1 MAKAGGRA
9 ACGGMKGASVRSAC
23 DGGAGAEA
31 PGKTICDIKKGMF
44 ANGHRDL
51 VLAQARTQR
60 HGNKREGVR
69 KEQGGTYMACRKL
82 AGEKTKHE
90 QPVTVA
96 AEKAGL
102 RNENQFC
109 PESVQQNFYVSKNL
123 SGNRPEEKNKKN
135 NKNT

>member
-60 HGNKREGVR
+60 HGNKREEVR

-90 QPVTVA
+90 QHRVWALPQTERVRARGRART
-96 AEKAGL
+96 
-102 RNENQFC
+102 
-109 PESVQQNFYVSKNL
+109 PSVL
-123 SGNRPEEKNKKN
+123 
-135 NKNT
+135 

>member
-82 AGEKTKHE
+82 AGEKTKHT

-96 AEKAGL
+96 AEKADCEMKISFV
-102 RNENQFC
+102 RKA
-109 PESVQQNFYVSKNL
+109 SSK
-123 SGNRPEEKNKKN
+123 
-135 NKNT
+135 TFM